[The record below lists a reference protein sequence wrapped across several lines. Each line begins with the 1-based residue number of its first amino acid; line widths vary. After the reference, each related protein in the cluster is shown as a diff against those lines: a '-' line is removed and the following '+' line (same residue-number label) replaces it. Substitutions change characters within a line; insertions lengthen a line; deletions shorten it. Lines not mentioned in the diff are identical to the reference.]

1 MDNLR
6 RMFDPGTIALIGAS
20 DKEGSPGKA
29 ILNNLLACRERK
41 IFLVNPGRASIGD
54 RSCYQ
59 NVAEIPEHIDLAVV
73 ATPAPTVPGVVEDCG
88 RAGVDG
94 MIIISAGFREVG
106 EEGRKLEAE
115 ILRIKK
121 QYPLRILGPNCL
133 GIIRPH
139 AGLCAARLSGAPEPG
154 KIAFLT
160 QSNAFGKILFDWGVS
175 AHISFSMLASLGS
188 AIDVDFGDMIDFLGT
203 DPHTRSIMIYM
214 EDDIGHLRKFI
225 GAARG
230 FARNKPIVLLK
241 PARLGEDA
249 PGPGGRISHTDIL
262 AGPEDIFDA
271 VLRRVGVVR
280 VKETQDIYNTANVL
294 FSRNLPR
301 GPRLAIVTNAAG
313 AGLLAASR
321 LAKSGGILADLSP
334 ETMEAVAAILPSY
347 GKRGNPIDLLRTAN
361 TGSYEK
367 AIRLCLADGNVDGVL
382 VIFGLQGVA
391 GDEELAATVVEL
403 TRNAAKPVLAA
414 WLGREEVRRGRELL
428 LRSGVPTY
436 ETPEEA
442 ARTYVY
448 MYNYERNLQ
457 LLHETPAE
465 LPVNEAPPK
474 NHLKSI
480 IRRVLREGNH
490 VLTEEDA
497 KKFLTNYGIPFVA
510 THIAASPEE
519 AVAYARDIGYPVV
532 LKIASPDIIFRQD
545 VGGVATGINSDEALR
560 NAYARLRER
569 VAKFQ
574 PQAAIRGVVVQ
585 KMIEVIDYELILG
598 AKKDKRYGAVMLF
611 GMGGIGVEIF
621 RDFSI
626 ALPPLNQSLA
636 RRLME
641 ETKVYTML
649 RGYRGKA
656 PADLAQLEQIIVSF
670 SNLIVDFPEILSMDM
685 NPVAVSN
692 GQAQALDVRII
703 LDREKIDNTTPY
715 PHLLVTP
722 YPTRYVVRWQLT
734 DGRDVVLRPIRPEDE
749 PLEHEMFTS
758 LSEETLRERFYQTI
772 KTITH
777 EMHVRFCN
785 IDYDREMV
793 IVAEIRENGGRR
805 LIGMGGFNIEADFK
819 KCEFSVLVHD
829 DFQGQGLAYKLL
841 DILIGI
847 ADEKGLEEFYGYIQP
862 SNRKMVKL
870 CEKLGMIPE
879 KSPDDLTRV
888 SLRLR

>member
-20 DKEGSPGKA
+20 DKEGSPGNA

-41 IFLVNPGRASIGD
+41 IFLVNPGRSAIGD
-54 RSCYQ
+54 RPCYQ
-59 NVAEIPEHIDLAVV
+59 SVAEIPEHIDLAVV
-73 ATPAPTVPGVVEDCG
+73 ATPAPTVPGVVEACG

-106 EEGRKLEAE
+106 EEGRNLEE
-115 ILRIKK
+115 DILRIKK

-188 AIDVDFGDMIDFLGT
+188 AIDIDFGDLIDFLGT

-241 PARLGEDA
+241 PARLGDDA
-249 PGPGGRISHTDIL
+249 PGRERISHTDIL
-262 AGPEDIFDA
+262 VGSEDIFDA

-280 VKETQDIYNTANVL
+280 VKETQDIFNTANVL

-301 GPRLAIVTNAAG
+301 GPRLAIVSNAAG

-334 ETMEAVAAILPSY
+334 ETLEGMAAILPSY
-347 GKRGNPIDLLRTAN
+347 GKRGNPIDLLRTADVDR
-361 TGSYEK
+361 YEK
-367 AIRLCLADGNVDGVL
+367 AVRLCLADGNVDGVL
-382 VIFGLQGVA
+382 VVFGLQNAV
-391 GDEELAATVVEL
+391 GDEELAATIVDL

-414 WLGREEVRRGRELL
+414 WMGREEVIRGRELL

-497 KKFLTNYGIPFVA
+497 KKFLTNYGIPFVP
-510 THIAASPEE
+510 THIAASPDE
-519 AVAYARDIGYPVV
+519 AVAYARGIGYPVV
-532 LKIASPDIIFRQD
+532 LKIVSPDIIFRQD

-560 NAYARLRER
+560 SAYARLRER

-626 ALPPLNQSLA
+626 ALPPLNQTLA

-649 RGYRGKA
+649 QGYRGKA
-656 PADLAQLEQIIVSF
+656 PADLNQLESIIVSF

-703 LDREKIDNTTPY
+703 LDREKIDNTTLY

-722 YPTRYVVRWQLT
+722 YPTRYVVRWQLA
-734 DGRDVVLRPIRPEDE
+734 DGRESVLRPIRPEDE

-793 IVAEIRENGGRR
+793 MVAEIRGNGGRK

-879 KSPDDLTRV
+879 KTPDDLTRV